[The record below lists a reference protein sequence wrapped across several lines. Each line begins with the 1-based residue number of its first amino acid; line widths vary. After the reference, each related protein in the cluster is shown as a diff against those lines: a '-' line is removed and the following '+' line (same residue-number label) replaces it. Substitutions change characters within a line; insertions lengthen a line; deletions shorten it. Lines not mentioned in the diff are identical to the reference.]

1 YALYFLNN
9 NLATQ
14 QLQPLLQGGG
24 TTLSAAL
31 NNPNGASSVFTV
43 TRDTKYT
50 ACPGNSA
57 AAGCRVEALVIPGM
71 NQPSLNVPL
80 IAPGTELTPRINQ
93 VDFSVGKRFTFERL
107 RIEPKID
114 LFNAL
119 NSSDYYSVRT
129 MVYSSVAGATYK
141 QPREILQGRI
151 IRLGAVVNW

>member
-1 YALYFLNN
+1 M
-9 NLATQ
+9 
-14 QLQPLLQGGG
+14 
-24 TTLSAAL
+24 
-31 NNPNGASSVFTV
+31 
-43 TRDTKYT
+43 
-50 ACPGNSA
+50 
-57 AAGCRVEALVIPGM
+57 IPGM
-71 NQPSLNVPL
+71 NQASLNVPL